1 MGLDLKGSFSTPPT
15 TAWQIRAWALAN
27 GTGTAHIDASN
38 NFTSLTDVSDGTYTF
53 SFSTNMPDTNYVVTG
68 STGRNATPH
77 FSLNSNIRN
86 ASNFRIS
93 TGTWGSVYTA
103 VNNDS
108 IMLIVCK

>member
-1 MGLDLKGSFSTPPT
+1 MGLSLKGSFTSPPIT
-15 TAWQIRAWALAN
+15 QWQIRAWALAS

-38 NFTSLTDVSDGTYTF
+38 NFTGLTDLGTGYYRF
-53 SFSTNMPDTNYVVTG
+53 NFSTNMPDSNYVITG

-77 FSLNSNIRN
+77 FSLQGNARN
-86 ASNFRIS
+86 TSNFEIA
-93 TGTWGSVYTA
+93 TGTWGSAFTA

>member
-1 MGLDLKGSFSTPPT
+1 MGLSLKGSFGTPPVT
-15 TAWQIRAWALAN
+15 QWQIRAWALAN

-38 NFTSLTDVSDGTYTF
+38 NFTSLTDNGTGDYTL
-53 SFSTNMPDTNYVVTG
+53 SFSTNMPDSNYVITG

-77 FSLNSNIRN
+77 FSLTGNARN
-86 ASNFRIS
+86 TSSFTIA
-93 TGTWGSVYTA
+93 TGSWGSSFNP